1 MRNGRSKALAA
12 KTAQT
17 GGAQAHSQQPA
28 HDATVARARTPQSK
42 PPAQPGKAA
51 SQAANRD
58 QTSQPTQTP
67 ERRIVFIS
75 HANPEDN
82 PAAGWFATQLTLLG
96 YEVWCDLKSTHGGES
111 DFWLKVQKT
120 IENDAVKFVYLLSNA
135 SCDFEKKKGIYKEV
149 QAADNLKQNNFII
162 PVMIEKVTR
171 SRPILVNTSIY
182 IDGENWANGLRDLV
196 ERLTEDGVPKRADID
211 FEKISSWWPATS
223 VDNVILTDTAEE
235 LVTDILS
242 IKALPEKIHLLKV
255 FSEGNL
261 LAGFERLRGALPN
274 TPAFYAHGDYTLT
287 FASQSDLATAK
298 PEFTFQTAY
307 ALDTREFLAS
317 GHKGAGIA
325 PDIARNI
332 VTYLVGQAWDGFM
345 ISKNLLAKPMSR
357 SNRSIWYLREG
368 QLPNN
373 RARIT
378 EPGRRTVPIQLV
390 GTVQH
395 FKKAYRWHFG
405 IYPTVDLRVHSGI
418 ILSPK
423 ALLSLPRKRSEL
435 GTALDDAE
443 KAPFLVDD
451 KKALKALNWWNK
463 GWRQRLLAM
472 ISWLSDGQ
480 PEIVIPVA
488 SQQIVVSAAP
498 QTHTASKSF
507 MEMSDDDVVN
517 KTLEAILERTPAS

>member
-1 MRNGRSKALAA
+1 MRNGQSKALAA
-12 KTAQT
+12 KTAPMD
-17 GGAQAHSQQPA
+17 GAQAHPQQPA
-28 HDATVARARTPQSK
+28 HDAPSARARSPRSK
-42 PPAQPGKAA
+42 PPAQSGKSISPA
-51 SQAANRD
+51 SGRD
-58 QTSQPTQTP
+58 QTSQPPQTP
-67 ERRIVFIS
+67 DRRVVFIS

-135 SCDFEKKKGIYKEV
+135 SCDFERKRGIYKEV
-149 QAADNLKQNNFII
+149 QAADNLKRDNFII
-162 PVMIEKVTR
+162 PVVIEKLTR

-182 IDGENWANGLRDLV
+182 IDGENWAIGLRDLV
-196 ERLTEDGVPKRADID
+196 EHLTDAGVPKRANID

-223 VDNVILTDTAEE
+223 VDEVILSDTTEE

-242 IKALPEKIHLLKV
+242 IKALPEKIYLVKV

-287 FASQSDLATAK
+287 FASQSDLAAAK
-298 PEFTFQTAY
+298 PEFSFETAY
-307 ALDTREFLAS
+307 ALDSREFLTS
-317 GHKGAGIA
+317 GQKDAGIA

-345 ISKNLLAKPMSR
+345 ACKNLLAKPLSR

-378 EPGRRTVPIQLV
+378 EPGKRTVPIQLV

-395 FKKAYRWHFG
+395 FKKTYRWHFG
-405 IYPTVDLRVHSGI
+405 IYPTVDLRVHNGV

-435 GTALDDAE
+435 GAALDEAN

-463 GWRQRLLAM
+463 EWRQRLLAM

-488 SQQIVVSAAP
+488 SQKIVVSTEP
-498 QTHTASKSF
+498 QAHTASKSF
-507 MEMSDDDVVN
+507 VEMSDDDVVN
-517 KTLEAILERTPAS
+517 KTLEAIRERTPAS